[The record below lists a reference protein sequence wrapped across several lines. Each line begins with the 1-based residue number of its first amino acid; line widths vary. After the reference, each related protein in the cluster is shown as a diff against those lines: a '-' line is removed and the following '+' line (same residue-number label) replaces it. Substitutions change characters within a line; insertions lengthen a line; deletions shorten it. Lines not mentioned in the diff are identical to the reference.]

1 MKIEAMHNK
10 SGGRGRG
17 SGTSTALDSRSLW
30 LRMEPPP
37 PEGTSNPPAWFELCA
52 GREGD
57 DAYYRA
63 EMPATEPGRQQYLAL
78 LECPTYTPEAE

>member
-10 SGGRGRG
+10 PGGPWTRIGNIDSAGR
-17 SGTSTALDSRSLW
+17 RSLW

-78 LECPTYTPEAE
+78 LECLTYTPEAE